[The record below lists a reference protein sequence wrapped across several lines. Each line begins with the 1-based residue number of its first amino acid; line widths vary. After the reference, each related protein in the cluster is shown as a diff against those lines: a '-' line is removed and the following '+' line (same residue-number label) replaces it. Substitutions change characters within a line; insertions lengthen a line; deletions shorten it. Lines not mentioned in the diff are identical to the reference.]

1 MTVASKLKELASEK
15 CGNIRVQDVRIGLG
29 YTGVQ
34 LQDGRA
40 GVAYTLGRDSFS
52 GCSAFRGNSPLT
64 GRLASELLEFLGSAN
79 PVESSLG
86 LATANALANVSPT
99 GAIPGDIL
107 QELEILPTDRV
118 GMIGYFGPLVAQL
131 ENRVAKLEIF
141 EEKRERSDNLRPPA
155 EETETLPACQVAII
169 TSTTIINSTIDDLL
183 DAAKSCREVCLVGP
197 STPLLPDAF
206 RGTPVTCLSGM
217 TVTDSAEIL
226 RVISEGRGTRSFFP
240 FTIKWNIRLKPPL
253 I

>member
-1 MTVASKLKELASEK
+1 MTITSRLKELALEK
-15 CGNIRVQDVRIGLG
+15 CGNIRAQDVRIGLG
-29 YTGVQ
+29 YTGVR
-34 LQDGRA
+34 LEDGRA

-52 GCSAFRGNSPLT
+52 GCSAFRGNSPLI

-86 LATANALANVSPT
+86 LATVNALADASPT
-99 GAIPGDIL
+99 GASRGDVL

-141 EEKRERSDNLRPPA
+141 EEKTERSDNLSPAA
-155 EETETLPACQVAII
+155 EETEKLPACQVAII
-169 TSTTIINSTIDDLL
+169 TSTTIINNTIDDLL

-206 RGTPVTCLSGM
+206 HGTSITCLSGM
-217 TVTDSAEIL
+217 TVSDSAGIL
-226 RVISEGRGTRSFFP
+226 RVISEGRGTRFFTP
-240 FTIKWNIRLKPPL
+240 FTVKWNVRLKPR
-253 I
+253 

>member
-1 MTVASKLKELASEK
+1 MTIASKLKELASEK
-15 CGNIRVQDVRIGLG
+15 CGNIRAQDIRIGLG

-34 LQDGRA
+34 LEDGRA

-64 GRLASELLEFLGSAN
+64 GRLALELLEFLGSAN

-86 LATANALANVSPT
+86 LATANALANASPT
-99 GAIPGDIL
+99 GSIPGDIL
-107 QELEILPTDRV
+107 QQLEILPTDHV

-131 ENRVAKLEIF
+131 ENRVAKLDIF
-141 EEKRERSDNLRPPA
+141 EEKRERSNNLRPAA
-155 EETETLPACQVAII
+155 EETEKLPACQVAII
-169 TSTTIINSTIDDLL
+169 TSTTIINNTIDDLL

-206 RGTPVTCLSGM
+206 QGTSVTCLSGM
-217 TVTDSAEIL
+217 TVSDSAGIL
-226 RVISEGRGTRSFFP
+226 RVISEGKGTRFFSP
-240 FTIKWNIRLKPPL
+240 FTLKWNIRLKPH
-253 I
+253 

>member
-1 MTVASKLKELASEK
+1 MAALH
-15 CGNIRVQDVRIGLG
+15 
-29 YTGVQ
+29 
-34 LQDGRA
+34 
-40 GVAYTLGRDSFS
+40 S
-52 GCSAFRGNSPLT
+52 GEISPLT

-141 EEKRERSDNLRPPA
+141 EEKRERSDNLRPAA

-169 TSTTIINSTIDDLL
+169 TSTTIINNTIDDLL

-206 RGTPVTCLSGM
+206 QGTSVTCLSGM
-217 TVTDSAEIL
+217 TVSDSAGIL
-226 RVISEGRGTRSFFP
+226 RVISEGRGTRFFTP

>member
-1 MTVASKLKELASEK
+1 MTVARKLRELASEK
-15 CGNIRVQDVRIGLG
+15 CGNIRAQDVRIGLG

-34 LQDGRA
+34 LEDGRA
-40 GVAYTLGRDSFS
+40 GVAYTLGRNSFS
-52 GCSAFRGNSPLT
+52 GCSAFMGKSPLT

-131 ENRVAKLEIF
+131 ENRVASLEIF
-141 EEKRERSDNLRPPA
+141 EENEERSANLRPAA
-155 EETETLPACQVAII
+155 EEIEKLPSCQVAII
-169 TSTTIINSTIDDLL
+169 TSTTIINNTIDDLL
-183 DAAKSCREVCLVGP
+183 NAARACREVCLVGP

-206 RGTPVTCLSGM
+206 SGTPVTYLSGM
-217 TVTDSAEIL
+217 TVRDSAEML
-226 RVISEGRGTRSFFP
+226 RVISEGRGTRFFTP
-240 FTIKWNIRLKPPL
+240 FAIKWNIRLKPH
-253 I
+253 